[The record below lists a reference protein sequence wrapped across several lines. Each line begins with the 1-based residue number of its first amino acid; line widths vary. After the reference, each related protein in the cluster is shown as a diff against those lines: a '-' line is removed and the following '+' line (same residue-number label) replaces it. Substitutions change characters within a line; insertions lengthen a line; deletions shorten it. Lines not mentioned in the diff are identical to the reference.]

1 MFPTLAVLRMPSILL
16 EPVLMLNC
24 PPSLPLTRENL
35 ALAFGDPNSSLSV
48 TFILRISTP
57 ATFSW
62 TDVDILKQMKS
73 WKKRIKRRRGRWKR
87 RRKRKED
94 LSFAY

>member
-1 MFPTLAVLRMPSILL
+1 MDVFPTLAVLRMPSILL

-48 TFILRISTP
+48 TVILRTSVP
-57 ATFSW
+57 ATFSG
-62 TDVDILKQMKS
+62 TDVDIL
-73 WKKRIKRRRGRWKR
+73 
-87 RRKRKED
+87 E
-94 LSFAY
+94 